1 MDIQQIDNILES
13 IVKPIYKQ
21 YYDHVYT
28 SDTSS
33 DKTTA
38 KSVFQNKSY
47 VNNDTG
53 ELNTEQL
60 GRLFT
65 DIRTNPTRRVYVGP
79 RNVEWY
85 SNDKNSHNVN
95 GQTVEILSYPVFI
108 GNISGRRTSFDHISS
123 DFGNVYRIV
132 VQRFMYVK
140 EMFSTNQ
147 YRSSSSYDNSEYLID
162 IDRVSQDIYAGYTG
176 TSANSTI
183 IPFNIYIEAMYIY
196 YFLYLM
202 YLNAFIVKILDDRYQ
217 KNSDL
222 INDYRDT
229 IAKTSVLYSN
239 KLSETMIAI
248 KEYENTVSELN
259 EINSDMSGNKS
270 LIDIKIKTLNNIT
283 DADKS
288 KDWVIYLTVVIAI
301 VIMFGLIY
309 VSMLK
314 PEKQLLFSV
323 VLVIILM
330 SYYIAMYFY
339 FDYAIADIEGFR
351 PYFPA
356 DDIKFQK
363 MMDVMLSYIKKK
375 QGIHLI
381 EHVFH
386 NGLKSE
392 TELYQKLNDT
402 LSLNIKKVD
411 SSLNDAYIN
420 LHSKKELMNLIIY
433 LTLLIIIIYIIN
445 KHIDMREITFGI
457 SIVMLT
463 FIFGIYLYNVNI
475 NERRNYLKK
484 YWNHKYSYKA
494 NN

>member
-147 YRSSSSYDNSEYLID
+147 YRPSSSYDNSEYLID

-202 YLNAFIVKILDDRYQ
+202 YLNAFIVKIL
-217 KNSDL
+217 
-222 INDYRDT
+222 
-229 IAKTSVLYSN
+229 
-239 KLSETMIAI
+239 
-248 KEYENTVSELN
+248 
-259 EINSDMSGNKS
+259 EI
-270 LIDIKIKTLNNIT
+270 
-283 DADKS
+283 
-288 KDWVIYLTVVIAI
+288 
-301 VIMFGLIY
+301 
-309 VSMLK
+309 
-314 PEKQLLFSV
+314 
-323 VLVIILM
+323 
-330 SYYIAMYFY
+330 
-339 FDYAIADIEGFR
+339 
-351 PYFPA
+351 
-356 DDIKFQK
+356 
-363 MMDVMLSYIKKK
+363 
-375 QGIHLI
+375 
-381 EHVFH
+381 
-386 NGLKSE
+386 
-392 TELYQKLNDT
+392 
-402 LSLNIKKVD
+402 
-411 SSLNDAYIN
+411 
-420 LHSKKELMNLIIY
+420 
-433 LTLLIIIIYIIN
+433 
-445 KHIDMREITFGI
+445 
-457 SIVMLT
+457 
-463 FIFGIYLYNVNI
+463 
-475 NERRNYLKK
+475 
-484 YWNHKYSYKA
+484 
-494 NN
+494 